1 MPEALFLRCIDHFL
15 GLEELLFKEARNV
28 VDIPPFAG
36 QRQLFGQIAPLEVE
50 NAVGQGAALSAFEA
64 VPNPVHEFGHGRN
77 GARNDVIVAF
87 RKRFGTRAAGFQIP
101 QTQSRGHAF
110 DDGDLLADGID
121 GRETRFGEEDRQRN
135 RRKAAAA
142 ADVENARPGV
152 ERADLGNSQRVE
164 HVTQVQLVEI
174 LARDDV
180 DLRVPV
186 GVKVVQRRKPLPLAV
201 GEFGEIFENQ
211 FQILTFNP

>member
-1 MPEALFLRCIDHFL
+1 MKRASGKR
-15 GLEELLFKEARNV
+15 
-28 VDIPPFAG
+28 
-36 QRQLFGQIAPLEVE
+36 IA
-50 NAVGQGAALSAFEA
+50 S
-64 VPNPVHEFGHGRN
+64 
-77 GARNDVIVAF
+77 
-87 RKRFGTRAAGFQIP
+87 
-101 QTQSRGHAF
+101 
-110 DDGDLLADGID
+110 
-121 GRETRFGEEDRQRN
+121 
-135 RRKAAAA
+135 A

>member
-1 MPEALFLRCIDHFL
+1 MPL
-15 GLEELLFKEARNV
+15 GR
-28 VDIPPFAG
+28 
-36 QRQLFGQIAPLEVE
+36 
-50 NAVGQGAALSAFEA
+50 GAALSAFEA

-87 RKRFGTRAAGFQIP
+87 RKRFGTRAGGSRFRRPSPAVTPSTTAIFLRMESTAVKRASGKRIASGTDGKPPP
-101 QTQSRGHAF
+101 QPTSRMRAP
-110 DDGDLLADGID
+110 AS
-121 GRETRFGEEDRQRN
+121 
-135 RRKAAAA
+135 
-142 ADVENARPGV
+142 NAQTF
-152 ERADLGNSQRVE
+152 GNSQRVE

>member
-1 MPEALFLRCIDHFL
+1 MESTAVKRC
-15 GLEELLFKEARNV
+15 
-28 VDIPPFAG
+28 
-36 QRQLFGQIAPLEVE
+36 
-50 NAVGQGAALSAFEA
+50 
-64 VPNPVHEFGHGRN
+64 
-77 GARNDVIVAF
+77 
-87 RKRFGTRAAGFQIP
+87 
-101 QTQSRGHAF
+101 
-110 DDGDLLADGID
+110 
-121 GRETRFGEEDRQRN
+121 FGEEDRQRN

-211 FQILTFNP
+211 FQILDF